1 MIEDDWTLVDHT
13 STWLDAQGASELRP
27 APGNRQ
33 FVNKKPHEAD
43 DDEPNQ
49 MMLVSDL
56 ILAWG
61 PSFRRHLEVYAADEA
76 KLSADFGAA
85 FKKLTELGC
94 PWAAQ
99 GGAQGAAGRPCP
111 HHAGLSLAV

>member
-1 MIEDDWTLVDHT
+1 MHGVNARRECAH
-13 STWLDAQGASELRP
+13 GAPTRYSRVP
-27 APGNRQ
+27 
-33 FVNKKPHEAD
+33 
-43 DDEPNQ
+43 
-49 MMLVSDL
+49 
-56 ILAWG
+56 
-61 PSFRRHLEVYAADEA
+61 PSRRHLEARGRRVTATHPGRNQVYAADEA

-99 GGAQGAAGRPCP
+99 GGAQGAAGRSCP